1 MLSKITYMH
10 VGGAERLP
18 LLPWRLGQAQCII
31 IKYIHCGARDGTAS
45 NQMQS
50 INSFS
55 AMMVVLMQIGCISNL
70 LGYIRYC
77 HCGLTS
83 NNRLSGMI
91 IVLCS
96 RALRESELP
105 TFAMAFDCAYLYS
118 QTLQDTDMSLF
129 VSKQFSLPVAVT
141 LLN

>member
-50 INSFS
+50 INSFLS
-55 AMMVVLMQIGCISNL
+55 HDGCVNADWLHLQPPWIHT
-70 LGYIRYC
+70 I
-77 HCGLTS
+77 
-83 NNRLSGMI
+83 
-91 IVLCS
+91 
-96 RALRESELP
+96 LP
-105 TFAMAFDCAYLYS
+105 LWTN
-118 QTLQDTDMSLF
+118 
-129 VSKQFSLPVAVT
+129 K
-141 LLN
+141 